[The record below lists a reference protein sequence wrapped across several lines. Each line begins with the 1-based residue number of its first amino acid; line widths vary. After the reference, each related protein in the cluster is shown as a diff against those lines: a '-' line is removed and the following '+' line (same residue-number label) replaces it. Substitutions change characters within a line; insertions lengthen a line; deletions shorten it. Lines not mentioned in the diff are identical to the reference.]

1 MFKITFARFL
11 FGSFLVIIII
21 ILGEWPFNEFEFK
34 RKINSYDDDD
44 DDGGDHILILIMTC
58 ERRKGKKY
66 INETKLIVF

>member
-34 RKINSYDDDD
+34 RKINSYDDND
-44 DDGGDHILILIMTC
+44 DDGDHLLILIMTC
-58 ERRKGKKY
+58 EIRKEK
-66 INETKLIVF
+66 NNT